1 MPSLRRCISRAFT
14 STYSHLAVTSD
25 LTVTSSDLAVTSS
38 NLAVTCSNL
47 EATIHTICH
56 LNTRRH
62 PSRARPFR
70 GLVRYSVFAPCPSH
84 TTSSNLAVTT
94 NLSASSTHR
103 NNHLALAPSA
113 DSSVTRCS
121 PRTRPVLAPYL
132 ATTKHLSAS
141 STRRDNHL
149 VLASFAYSSVA
160 RCSPRTRPVLVLAQ
174 YLPRTRPILAP
185 YSPSTL
191 PVLVQYFPVLVPY
204 SPRTRARP
212 LRTLEQDVFP

>member
-1 MPSLRRCISRAFT
+1 M
-14 STYSHLAVTSD
+14 
-25 LTVTSSDLAVTSS
+25 
-38 NLAVTCSNL
+38 
-47 EATIHTICH
+47 
-56 LNTRRH
+56 
-62 PSRARPFR
+62 
-70 GLVRYSVFAPCPSH
+70 FAPCPSH

-103 NNHLALAPSA
+103 DNHLALAPSA

-174 YLPRTRPILAP
+174 YLPRTRRILAPYLPRTRPILAP

-212 LRTLEQDVFP
+212 LRTLEQDVFS